1 MVDKSEETFMDI
13 SKESSSNS
21 VWKYFL
27 RGKTNQVA
35 KCMQCKQVLKILG
48 GCTTPMHTHLRSKH
62 NTVLNKR
69 KFDENTTASTS
80 DSNDSVVSTTRK
92 TNTIID
98 VFKSKKDETF
108 PAVVARMIASDC
120 LPFRVFCT
128 SNDLRKCLTMRGF
141 SDIPKSPTSIQKVV
155 MDYTKKIKQLQI
167 AEINQ
172 LKKNLCFSLTL
183 DEWTSS
189 RNRHYMN
196 VNVHGSKNIWNLG
209 LSRINSRFAAENCV
223 KLLEDK
229 LESFQLNIR
238 NDISCIVTDGASMMQ
253 KVGRLLPCEQI
264 LCFAHAIQI
273 AIVNVIYKQT
283 EKEVDEDDYE
293 SVLDLD
299 SDEEDL
305 SDDEGMQVG
314 TRNECDVEITE
325 KFTLRNVIMKV
336 RVIVRMFRRSP
347 LKNEVLQKHVK
358 EDHGKELQLLLD
370 SKTRWS
376 SLMPML
382 ERFNLLKSSIKKA
395 IIDIKA
401 DTFLNDSEW
410 NIISTVSRNLKPIK
424 LAVDALCRADAN
436 LLSADATFTFVL
448 ENFDENEEIGREMK
462 KEFEVQINRRR
473 TVVYNVL
480 QYLHNGGKTKIHKNI
495 LRRSKTEITKIIISL
510 IQRLSSEVA
519 LEIDPTVSESTK
531 MDDDKPIE
539 SLETQLSLQ
548 EILQQKIKESLSESR
563 SKVLQKSSIHSEI
576 RSEMKFW
583 DEGRSRGMLLEDLYK
598 SLLTTPPTSVES
610 ERAFS
615 AAGAFSTKIRSR
627 LNDKT
632 LDTLCFLKSFFK
644 NQNEN

>member
-1 MVDKSEETFMDI
+1 
-13 SKESSSNS
+13 
-21 VWKYFL
+21 
-27 RGKTNQVA
+27 
-35 KCMQCKQVLKILG
+35 
-48 GCTTPMHTHLRSKH
+48 MHTHLRSKD

-98 VFKSKKDETF
+98 FFKSKKDETF
-108 PAVVARMIASDC
+108 PAVVARMIASDG

-141 SDIPKSPTSIQKVV
+141 GDIPKSPTSIQKVV

-172 LKKNLCFSLTL
+172 LKKSLCFSLTL
-183 DEWTSS
+183 DEWTFS
-189 RNRHYMN
+189 RNRRYMN

-209 LSRINSRFAAENCV
+209 LSRINGRFAAENCV

-283 EKEVDEDDYE
+283 KKEVDKDNDE

-299 SDEEDL
+299 S
-305 SDDEGMQVG
+305 DEGMQVG

-347 LKNEVLQKHVK
+347 LKNEVLQNHVK

-376 SLMPML
+376 SLMSML

-410 NIISTVSRNLKPIK
+410 NIISTDSRNLKSIK

-473 TVVYNVL
+473 TVVSDVL

-495 LRRSKTEITKIIISL
+495 LRLSKTEITKIIISL

-519 LEIDPTVSESTK
+519 LEIDPTISESTK

-563 SKVLQKSSIHSEI
+563 SKVLQKSSIHSKI

-583 DEGRSRGMLLEDLYK
+583 DEGGSRGKLLEDLYK
-598 SLLTTPPTSVES
+598 SLLTIPPTSVES

-632 LDTLCFLKSFFK
+632 MDTLCFLRSFFK

>member
-80 DSNDSVVSTTRK
+80 DSNDSVVSATRK

-98 VFKSKKDETF
+98 FFKSKKDETF
-108 PAVVARMIASDC
+108 PAVVARMIASDG

-128 SNDLRKCLTMRGF
+128 SNDLRKFLTMRGF
-141 SDIPKSPTSIQKVV
+141 GDIPKSPTS
-155 MDYTKKIKQLQI
+155 IKQLQI

-209 LSRINSRFAAENCV
+209 LSRINGRFAAENCV

-376 SLMPML
+376 SLMSML

-473 TVVYNVL
+473 TVVSDVL

-510 IQRLSSEVA
+510 IQRLSGEVA

-576 RSEMKFW
+576 CSEMKFW
-583 DEGRSRGMLLEDLYK
+583 DEGGSRGMLLEDFYK
-598 SLLTTPPTSVES
+598 SLLTIPPTSVES

-615 AAGAFSTKIRSR
+615 AAEAFSTKIRKKAQR
-627 LNDKT
+627 QNIGHFVLFKK
-632 LDTLCFLKSFFK
+632 LFQKSK
-644 NQNEN
+644 